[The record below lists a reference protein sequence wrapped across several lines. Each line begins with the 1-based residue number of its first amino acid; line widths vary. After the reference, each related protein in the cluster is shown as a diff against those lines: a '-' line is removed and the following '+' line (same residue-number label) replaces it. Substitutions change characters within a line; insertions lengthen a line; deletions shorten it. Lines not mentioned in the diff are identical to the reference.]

1 MGTGSNDVS
10 NGTESGWMEVI
21 GSWLDVEVNGEAHS
35 TKGPIGAGSRP
46 LTLCS
51 DPKGS
56 LSERR

>member
-1 MGTGSNDVS
+1 
-10 NGTESGWMEVI
+10 MEVI